1 MPSPLAALR
10 AGFDYLKR
18 NPTEIINVA
27 RHAAGFR
34 AVVPL
39 DVLRWFVANSPP
51 NKKAPQDVVIGE
63 KPPAITFGATLDL
76 MGTKVRANAAIRI
89 DELRLSPEEL
99 RVSVRLSDVRMEVIG
114 DGGQSPIA
122 ALLKSGAL
130 DLSKPGNLANFMPK
144 RPAALVEAKD
154 DRLVID
160 LMKVPKIA
168 SNPKVHTLLG
178 VVTPVLII
186 RDIKVQDDHIQIS
199 WRPRIAGLV
208 EALGALR
215 AGIGA
220 VTGGGG
226 FGPNGR

>member
-1 MPSPLAALR
+1 MPSPLAVLR

-18 NPTEIINVA
+18 NPTELFTVA

-39 DVLRWFVANSPP
+39 DALRWFVANSPP

-63 KPPAITFGATLDL
+63 KPPSITFGATIDL

-99 RVSVRLSDVRMEVIG
+99 RISVRLSDVKMEVIG
-114 DGGQSPIA
+114 QGGDSPVA

-144 RPAALVEAKD
+144 RPPALVEAKD
-154 DRLVID
+154 DRLVLD

-168 SNPKVHTLLG
+168 DNPKVKTILG
-178 VVTPVLII
+178 VITPVLVI
-186 RDIKVQDDHIQIS
+186 RDITVAEDHIQIS
-199 WRPRIAGLV
+199 WRPRITGLA
-208 EALGALR
+208 EALSALR
-215 AGIGA
+215 AGVAAASNGA
-220 VTGGGG
+220 H
-226 FGPNGR
+226 R

>member
-1 MPSPLAALR
+1 MPSPLAVLR

-18 NPTEIINVA
+18 NPTELITVA

-39 DVLRWFVANSPP
+39 DALRWFVANSPP

-63 KPPAITFGATLDL
+63 KPPSITFGATIDL

-99 RVSVRLSDVRMEVIG
+99 RISVRLSDVKMEVIG
-114 DGGQSPIA
+114 AGGDSPVA

-144 RPAALVEAKD
+144 RPPALVEAKD
-154 DRLVID
+154 DRLVLD

-168 SNPKVHTLLG
+168 ENPKVKTILG
-178 VVTPVLII
+178 VITPVLVI
-186 RDIKVQDDHIQIS
+186 RDITVAEDHIQIS
-199 WRPRIAGLV
+199 WRPRITGLA
-208 EALGALR
+208 EARSALR
-215 AGIGA
+215 AGVAAASNGA
-220 VTGGGG
+220 H
-226 FGPNGR
+226 R

>member
-18 NPTEIINVA
+18 NPTEIITVA

-39 DVLRWFVANSPP
+39 DALRWFVANSPP

-99 RVSVRLSDVRMEVIG
+99 RVSVRLSDVKLEVIG
-114 DGGQSPIA
+114 DGGQSPVA

-144 RPAALVEAKD
+144 RPPALVEAKD
-154 DRLVID
+154 DRLVLD

-168 SNPKVHTLLG
+168 ENPRVRAALS
-178 VVTPVLII
+178 VITPVLVI
-186 RDIKVQDDHIQIS
+186 RDISVQDDHIQVS

-208 EALGALR
+208 ESLSALR
-215 AGIGA
+215 AGIAHHVGS
-220 VTGGGG
+220 
-226 FGPNGR
+226 NGR